1 MKRNTTYSLF
11 STLMAL
17 ALVSSGFLFA
27 CKNTP
32 QNLQNTEGGITAVKS
47 RKAKG
52 DVDFRIK
59 IEKPES
65 AEYNELYELVKKET
79 VLEDFVRSMNNRIEF
94 PGEVTIKIEECGED
108 NAFYNPADSTISICY
123 EFIDHMMSIQ
133 DEKMPKSER
142 LLYATAF
149 TLLHEMGHAMVDRLD
164 LPITGKEE
172 NAVDEL
178 AMVILMSDTTD
189 LTYYAAIEGAMQFY
203 YESLDENVKKY
214 PFYDVHAP
222 SIERYYDML
231 ALIVGSDPE
240 GHKDLVGEKKDQ
252 LHPDRAEHAEDD
264 YHKKLDSW
272 QRLLGDAWKE

>member
-1 MKRNTTYSLF
+1 MKKNSIYFSFTTLIFLSF
-11 STLMAL
+11 IT
-17 ALVSSGFLFA
+17 SGFLIS
-27 CKNTP
+27 CKNNPSTTV
-32 QNLQNTEGGITAVKS
+32 NTEGVSTNIKS
-47 RKAKG
+47 RKATT

-59 IEKPES
+59 IEKPKS
-65 AEYNELYELVKKET
+65 AEFNELYALVKEET
-79 VLEDFVRSMNNRIEF
+79 VLEDFVNSINDRIEF
-94 PGEVTIKIEECGED
+94 PGEVTIKITECGED
-108 NAFYNPADSTISICY
+108 NAFYNPEDSTISICY

-189 LTYYAAIEGAMQFY
+189 ITYYAAIEGAMQFY

-231 ALIVGSDPE
+231 AIIVGSDPE
-240 GHKDLVGEKKDQ
+240 GHKDLIGENKDQ
-252 LHPDRAEHAEDD
+252 LHADRAEHAEAD
-264 YHKKLDSW
+264 YEKKLDSW